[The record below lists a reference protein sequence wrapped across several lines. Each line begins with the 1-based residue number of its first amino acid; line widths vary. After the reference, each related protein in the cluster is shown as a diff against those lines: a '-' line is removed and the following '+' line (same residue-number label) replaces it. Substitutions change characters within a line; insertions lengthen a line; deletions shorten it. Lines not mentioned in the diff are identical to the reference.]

1 MFRRAPLARAVQIRG
16 PMSPFGSSPRA
27 HRLGILFLFLTLA
40 LLALEV
46 WGIRSSLDLF

>member
-1 MFRRAPLARAVQIRG
+1 MLRSPRVARAVQIRG

-40 LLALEV
+40 LLALEA
-46 WGIRSSLDLF
+46 WGIRTSLNLF